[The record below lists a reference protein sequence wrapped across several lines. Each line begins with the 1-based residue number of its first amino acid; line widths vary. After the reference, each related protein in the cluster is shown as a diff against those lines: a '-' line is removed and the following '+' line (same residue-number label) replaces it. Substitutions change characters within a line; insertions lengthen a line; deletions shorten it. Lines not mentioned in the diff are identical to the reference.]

1 MTRDNNSLQVPTF
14 SRSTSSPSTADA
26 TTTKEAKATKAT
38 KKGGFLLWG
47 SSTEVS
53 NDPSPNSTSIMP
65 SRKGLF
71 VGTDGNTAESN
82 NQAPSSKIPSRN
94 TSDLST
100 STLPTG
106 GVSFT
111 TVTDEHE
118 FSHALQARQLRKKLA
133 TLGAH
138 EGAEEDPQVTSRD
151 SSKGDGVTVN

>member
-1 MTRDNNSLQVPTF
+1 MPRDNNSLQVPTF
-14 SRSTSSPSTADA
+14 SRSTSDPSTAA
-26 TTTKEAKATKAT
+26 VNTTKEAKATKN
-38 KKGGFLLWG
+38 GGFLLWG

-65 SRKGLF
+65 SRKGSF

-82 NQAPSSKIPSRN
+82 NQAPSSKFPSRN

-111 TVTDEHE
+111 SVTDEHE

-133 TLGAH
+133 TLDAC
-138 EGAEEDPQVTSRD
+138 EGAEKDPEVTSRD
-151 SSKGDGVTVN
+151 SSKGDGITVN